1 MSKLHT
7 VLGVSLLWL
16 LVEAA
21 GAAEEQQRPNIV
33 LIVVDDMGYSDIGAF
48 GGEIQTPTI
57 DALAASGIRFT
68 NFYVGPTCSPTRS
81 MLMSG
86 NDNHVAGLGN
96 MNEAM
101 TPNQVGKPGYEGH
114 FE

>member
-1 MSKLHT
+1 MKRQILHFLFALFC
-7 VLGVSLLWL
+7 LGLAFQVQ
-16 LVEAA
+16 VA
-21 GAAEEQQRPNIV
+21 GAQQPHPNIL

-48 GGEIQTPTI
+48 GGEIETPHI
-57 DALAASGIRFT
+57 DLVADAGIRMT

-96 MNEAM
+96 MNEAL
-101 TPNQVGKPGYEGH
+101 TPNQVGQPGY
-114 FE
+114 